1 MNEWRQ
7 RETKT
12 DGGRAVGGA
21 GRLNGRGERWEMD
34 GESTAEG
41 LGG

>member
-1 MNEWRQ
+1 MNGARGRQ
-7 RETKT
+7 RQT
-12 DGGRAVGGA
+12 GGRAVGGA